1 MIGLLLF
8 LYTSFGCFCVAPFR
22 LFVFVQPLRLL
33 ILFDTTC
40 TLDRYTHASPPLFTA
55 SKDTLSCSL
64 RNAMPLFVLH
74 DV

>member
-8 LYTSFGCFCVAPFR
+8 LYASFGCFCVAPFR
-22 LFVFVQPLRLL
+22 LFVFIQPLRLL
-33 ILFDTTC
+33 IPFDTTC

-55 SKDTLSCSL
+55 SKDILSCSL